1 MVRGKKIKIIDEL
14 SIPSSNY
21 CVCPTFVSDCVDKKP
36 ILISFLFWTALTDKR
51 VHLVKDLIFDQVK
64 SFLQTKSARLKN
76 FNCQKLPLA
85 LGATRDIL
93 FLSHGEL
100 QLHVIWP
107 GVKDICC
114 PKFRKNFNILL
125 QLLKTSEHFFVII
138 CPTIENKDE
147 EINYF
152 ELQLFKEEVRLF
164 TKYSNIELYVF
175 DNLDIPN
182 LHEVIFGRRVSETY
196 FKKNNCLRR
205 AGWQQGCHQLVCA
218 LKLHSLRLSTGDIKR
233 EEGRESEFVV
243 VSR

>member
-1 MVRGKKIKIIDEL
+1 
-14 SIPSSNY
+14 
-21 CVCPTFVSDCVDKKP
+21 
-36 ILISFLFWTALTDKR
+36 
-51 VHLVKDLIFDQVK
+51 
-64 SFLQTKSARLKN
+64 
-76 FNCQKLPLA
+76 
-85 LGATRDIL
+85 
-93 FLSHGEL
+93 
-100 QLHVIWP
+100 
-107 GVKDICC
+107 
-114 PKFRKNFNILL
+114 
-125 QLLKTSEHFFVII
+125 VII
-138 CPTIENKDE
+138 CPTLENQDE

-164 TKYSNIELYVF
+164 TKYPNIELYVF

-243 VSR
+243 VNR